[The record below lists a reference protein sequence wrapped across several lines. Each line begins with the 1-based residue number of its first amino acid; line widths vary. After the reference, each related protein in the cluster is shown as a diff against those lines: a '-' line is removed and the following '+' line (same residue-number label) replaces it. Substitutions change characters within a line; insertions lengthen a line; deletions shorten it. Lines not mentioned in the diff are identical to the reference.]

1 MLLYLIIN
9 AIAAGDGVA
18 DKFDLQV
25 LWSGGLYA
33 ACAFSVNA
41 LYAEGAVCGLGKL
54 DDTDNRLRLGI

>member
-1 MLLYLIIN
+1 MLLYLVIN
-9 AIAAGDGVA
+9 AVAAGDGVA

-41 LYAEGAVCGLGKL
+41 LYAEGCFP
-54 DDTDNRLRLGI
+54 